1 MYKPRKITFLSQ
13 VTSDITCQASFF
25 EKLYG
30 ELIPLVVKWYTPP
43 SRSYNPLN
51 LLTAFSKFHENNT
64 KEGLLLISLH
74 FKNVRHEFLKFGP
87 YI

>member
-43 SRSYNPLN
+43 S
-51 LLTAFSKFHENNT
+51 
-64 KEGLLLISLH
+64 
-74 FKNVRHEFLKFGP
+74 
-87 YI
+87 

>member
-1 MYKPRKITFLSQ
+1 MFLLYISGKLDFSLMYKPRKITFLSQ

-43 SRSYNPLN
+43 SRKYNPLN
-51 LLTAFSKFHENNT
+51 LF
-64 KEGLLLISLH
+64 
-74 FKNVRHEFLKFGP
+74 
-87 YI
+87 